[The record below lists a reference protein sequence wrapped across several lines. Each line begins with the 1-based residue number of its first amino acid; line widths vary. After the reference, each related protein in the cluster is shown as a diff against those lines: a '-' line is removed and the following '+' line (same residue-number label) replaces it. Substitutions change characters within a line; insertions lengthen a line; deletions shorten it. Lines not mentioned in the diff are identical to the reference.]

1 MKLFKLSAKRENR
14 TAVIICLIIII
25 GLIIFIILGIFAFL
39 KEASTAQASDQ
50 SGAAQSFAQYFN
62 PKTLRVVDAIMKDRS
77 CVQDE
82 YYWRI
87 WTHGFYKKYRGADG
101 KKFKIILNW
110 DGFWYKESGSDVIK
124 EGDWTTL
131 K

>member
-1 MKLFKLSAKRENR
+1 MKVFKLPDARERRIN
-14 TAVIICLIIII
+14 AII
-25 GLIIFIILGIFAFL
+25 GLIIMLILVILIVLGIFFFS
-39 KEASTAQASDQ
+39 KEASPAQASDQ

-62 PKTLRVVDAIMKDRS
+62 PKVLRAVDAIMKDRS

-87 WTHGFYKKYRGADG
+87 WTYGFHKKYKGADG
-101 KKFKIILNW
+101 KKFKITLNW
-110 DGFWYKESGSDVIK
+110 DGFWYRELGSDLIK
-124 EGDWTTL
+124 EGDWTIL